1 MSKFLK
7 ALVAVTLVC
16 IGLATPVQA
25 ALPPAQVFVV
35 TGSNINIVSRESKV
49 PVSIQNNYDRQ
60 VKIRVHA
67 SAPDPAVTV
76 ADFVSLTIPAN
87 SRKDALIPISFL
99 SGGEYELDV
108 WVTTFTDIRVG
119 QNVAMKLTVNP
130 DIEVII
136 IVAFGSLIVLLMV
149 LGVIRMSRRA
159 KAGETT

>member
-16 IGLATPVQA
+16 FGLATPVQA

-130 DIEVII
+130 DIEVLI

-159 KAGETT
+159 KARETT

>member
-1 MSKFLK
+1 MSKTVK

-16 IGLATPVQA
+16 FGVVTPVQA

-60 VKIRVHA
+60 VRIRVHA

-76 ADFVSLTIPAN
+76 EKYVSLTIPAN
-87 SRKDALIPISFL
+87 SRKDALIPISIL

-108 WVTTFTDIRVG
+108 WVTTFTDIRIG
-119 QNVAMKLTVNP
+119 ETFAMKLTVNP
-130 DIEVII
+130 DIEIMI
-136 IVAFGSLIVLLMV
+136 IVLFGALIAVLIVLGAV
-149 LGVIRMSRRA
+149 RMSRRSKTGGTA
-159 KAGETT
+159 

>member
-7 ALVAVTLVC
+7 AIVAVTLVWF
-16 IGLATPVQA
+16 GLATPVQA

-130 DIEVII
+130 DIEVMI

-159 KAGETT
+159 KAAETT

>member
-130 DIEVII
+130 DIEVLI

-149 LGVIRMSRRA
+149 LGVIRMTRRA
-159 KAGETT
+159 RAGETA